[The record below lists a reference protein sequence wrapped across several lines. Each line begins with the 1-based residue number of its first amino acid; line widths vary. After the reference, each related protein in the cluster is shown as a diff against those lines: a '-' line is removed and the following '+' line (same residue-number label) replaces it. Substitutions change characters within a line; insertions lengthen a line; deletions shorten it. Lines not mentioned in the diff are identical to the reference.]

1 MSNINSAVVIAR
13 LLGCEGFTDHLA
25 NQIERYWRRSS
36 GLTDRQE
43 RQIVKL
49 DMAIAEIA
57 NKLDVKER
65 LALGRFIGLHK
76 KMSFDTGLRIG
87 MTAFV
92 QQAAGDHHEQEAP
105 NGTATPQ
112 TRKSKTQLR
121 KERRQKSLAAQTERA
136 QNSSQAL
143 VGEATPEGKPE

>member
-13 LLGCEGFTDHLA
+13 LLACEGFTDHVA
-25 NQIERYWRRSS
+25 NQVERYWRRSS

-49 DMAIAEIA
+49 DVAIAEIA

-92 QQAAGDHHEQEAP
+92 QQVAGRGDAAPIGAKRPGETAKNAGNSGVLRSEMNGQQSRDHDGAPQPPGD
-105 NGTATPQ
+105 T
-112 TRKSKTQLR
+112 K
-121 KERRQKSLAAQTERA
+121 
-136 QNSSQAL
+136 
-143 VGEATPEGKPE
+143 